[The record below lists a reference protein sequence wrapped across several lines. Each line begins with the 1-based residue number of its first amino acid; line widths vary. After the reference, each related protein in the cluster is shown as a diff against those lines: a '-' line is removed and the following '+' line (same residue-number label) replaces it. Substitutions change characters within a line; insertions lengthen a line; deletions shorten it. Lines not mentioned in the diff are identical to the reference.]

1 MTSNIELRPP
11 SRRRFVAHLATGA
24 AALAAPAL
32 VRAQAKPLT
41 IFLTVPPGTSSD
53 TLARMLGERM
63 GAKLN
68 RTVVVESRS
77 GAGGLVAINAMRQL
91 DADGSTLMMAP
102 NSAVSLLPLFAT
114 KPTFD
119 PDKDLQAIVECAS
132 APMAFT
138 VNPAAGVNTLAEYFD
153 AVKKDPK
160 RGSIGVPSP
169 VSMGALV
176 IYQLGKQLNLP
187 LQAVPYRGGSP
198 LLADILGNQIP
209 ASGSILPDYLEMH
222 RAGKLKVLA
231 HASEKRSVLAPDI
244 PTITEAGY
252 PGYVAV
258 TSFGLYAKAGIDM
271 KIANDYAAMVTEAL
285 ASAPVVEALHKMGLV
300 PVGGTPAQFQAKVT
314 ADRVRWAP
322 VIKESGI
329 KMDA

>member
-1 MTSNIELRPP
+1 MTRSIT
-11 SRRRFVAHLATGA
+11 RREFGAGA
-24 AALAAPAL
+24 AAAALVLGFPSL
-32 VRAQAKPLT
+32 VRAQSKPLT

-53 TLARMLGERM
+53 TLARMLGERLK
-63 GAKLN
+63 AKLN
-68 RTVVVESRS
+68 RTVVVESKS
-77 GAGGLVAINAMRQL
+77 GAGGLVAIQALRNQ
-91 DADGSTLMMAP
+91 DADGSYLMMAP

-119 PDKDLQAIVECAS
+119 YEKELAAVVECAS

-138 VNPAAGVNTLAEYFD
+138 VNPASGVNTLAEYFD
-153 AVKKDPK
+153 SVRKTPK
-160 RGSIGVPSP
+160 LGSIGVPSP

-187 LQAVPYRGGSP
+187 LQAVAYRGGAP
-198 LLADILGNQIP
+198 LLTDLLGNQVP
-209 ASGSILPDYLEMH
+209 CSGSILPDYLEMH

-258 TSFGLYAKAGIDM
+258 TSFGLYAKAGM
-271 KIANDYAAMVTEAL
+271 SANVASEYAAIVTEAL
-285 ASAPVVEALHKMGLV
+285 GTAPVTDALHKMGLV
-300 PVGGTPAQFQAKVT
+300 PVGGTPAEFHHKVL
-314 ADRVRWAP
+314 ADRARWAP
-322 VIKESGI
+322 VIKDSGI

>member
-1 MTSNIELRPP
+1 MTQFT
-11 SRRRFVAHLATGA
+11 RRRFVATVGA
-24 AALAAPAL
+24 ATTVLAAPAI
-32 VRAQAKPLT
+32 VRAQTKPLT
-41 IFLTVPPGTSSD
+41 IILTVPPGTSSD

-63 GAKLN
+63 RAKLN
-68 RTVVVESRS
+68 RTVVVESKS
-77 GAGGLVAINAMRQL
+77 GAGGLVAIQHLRNFE
-91 DADGSTLMMAP
+91 ADGSMLMMAP

-114 KPTFD
+114 KLTFD
-119 PDKDLQAIVECAS
+119 YEKELQAVVECAS

-153 AVKKDPK
+153 AVRKDPK

-176 IYQLGKQLNLP
+176 IHQLGKQLNLP

-198 LLADILGNQIP
+198 LLADLLGNQIP

-231 HASEKRSVLAPDI
+231 HASEKRSPLAPEI

-258 TSFGLYAKAGIDM
+258 TSFGLYAKAGTPANIV
-271 KIANDYAAMVTEAL
+271 NDYSAMVTEAL
-285 ASAPVVEALHKMGLV
+285 GTSAVVEALHKMGLV
-300 PVGGTPAQFQAKVT
+300 PVGGTPDQFHRKVLS
-314 ADRVRWAP
+314 DRARWAP
-322 VIKESGI
+322 VIKDAGI

>member
-1 MTSNIELRPP
+1 
-11 SRRRFVAHLATGA
+11 
-24 AALAAPAL
+24 
-32 VRAQAKPLT
+32 
-41 IFLTVPPGTSSD
+41 
-53 TLARMLGERM
+53 
-63 GAKLN
+63 
-68 RTVVVESRS
+68 
-77 GAGGLVAINAMRQL
+77 
-91 DADGSTLMMAP
+91 MMAP

-119 PDKDLQAIVECAS
+119 VDKDLYPVVECAS

-138 VNPAAGVNTLAEYFD
+138 VNASTGLNTLAEYFD
-153 AVKKDPK
+153 AVRKDPK

-176 IYQLGKQLNLP
+176 IFQLGKQLNLP
-187 LQAVPYRGGSP
+187 LQAIPYRGGSP
-198 LLADILGNQIP
+198 LLADLLGNQVP

-222 RAGKLKVLA
+222 RAGKLKILA

-258 TSFGLYAKAGIDM
+258 TSFGLYAKAGFP
-271 KIANDYAAMVTEAL
+271 AALAAEYAAIVTEAL
-285 ASAPVVEALHKMGLV
+285 GEQQVVDTLHKMGLV
-300 PVGGTPAQFQAKVT
+300 PVGGTPAEFSRKVL
-314 ADRVRWAP
+314 ADRARWAP
-322 VIKESGI
+322 VIKDSGI

>member
-1 MTSNIELRPP
+1 MINRSK
-11 SRRRFVAHLATGA
+11 RRLI
-24 AALAAPAL
+24 AALGGACTALALPSL
-32 VRAQAKPLT
+32 VRAQSSKPVT
-41 IFLTVPPGTSSD
+41 IILTVPPGTSSD
-53 TLARMLGERM
+53 TLARMLGERIRNKT
-63 GAKLN
+63 G
-68 RTVVVESRS
+68 RTVVVESKS
-77 GAGGLVAINAMRQL
+77 GAGGLVAIQYLRNF
-91 DADGSTLMMAP
+91 DPDGSYLMMAP

-138 VNPAAGVNTLAEYFD
+138 VNPASGVNTLAEYFES
-153 AVKKDPK
+153 VRKDPK

-169 VSMGALV
+169 VSMGSLV
-176 IYQLGKQLNLP
+176 IHQLGKQLKLP

-198 LLADILGNQIP
+198 LLADLLGNQVP

-222 RAGKLKVLA
+222 RAGKLKILA

-258 TSFGLYAKAGIDM
+258 TSFGLFARAGI
-271 KIANDYAAMVTEAL
+271 APAVAADYAGMITEAL
-285 ASAPVVEALHKMGLV
+285 ATAPVVEALHKMGLV
-300 PVGGTPAQFQAKVT
+300 PMGGTPAEFQRKIT
-314 ADRVRWAP
+314 ADRARWAP
-322 VIKESGI
+322 VIAEAGI
-329 KMDA
+329 KLDT

>member
-1 MTSNIELRPP
+1 MKIPG
-11 SRRRFVAHLATGA
+11 RRRFVASLGA
-24 AALAAPAL
+24 ASAALAAPAL
-32 VRAQAKPLT
+32 LRAQGKPLT
-41 IFLTVPPGTSSD
+41 IVLTVPPGTSSD
-53 TLARMLGERM
+53 TLARMLGERLR
-63 GAKLN
+63 ARLN
-68 RTVVVESRS
+68 RMVVVESKS
-77 GAGGLVAINAMRQL
+77 GAGGLLAVQHLRQS
-91 DADGSTLMMAP
+91 DADGSVIMMAP
-102 NSAVSLLPLFAT
+102 NSAVSLLPLFLSR
-114 KPTFD
+114 PSFD
-119 PDKDLQAIVECAS
+119 MEKDLTPIVDCAM

-138 VNPAAGVNTLAEYFD
+138 VHPARGVNSMAEYFES
-153 AVKKDPK
+153 VRKDPQQ
-160 RGSIGVPSP
+160 GSIGVPTPAGLS
-169 VSMGALV
+169 ALV
-176 IYQLGKQLNLP
+176 IYQLGKQLKLP
-187 LQAVPYRGGSP
+187 LQSVAYRGGSP
-198 LLADILGNQIP
+198 LLADLLGNQIP
-209 ASGSILPDYLEMH
+209 ASGSILPDYLELH

>member
-1 MTSNIELRPP
+1 MINS
-11 SRRRFVAHLATGA
+11 SRRRFVAGLAVA
-24 AALAAPAL
+24 PVALGAPAV
-32 VRAQAKPLT
+32 VRAQSGKPLT
-41 IFLTVPPGTSSD
+41 IILTVPPGTSSD

-63 GAKLN
+63 RAKLN
-68 RTVVVESRS
+68 RTVVVEAKS
-77 GAGGLVAINAMRQL
+77 GAGGLVAIQYLRNF
-91 DADGSTLMMAP
+91 DADGSYLMMAP

-119 PDKDLQAIVECAS
+119 PDKDLQAVVECAS

-138 VNPAAGVNTLAEYFD
+138 VNPASGVNTLAEYFD
-153 AVKKDPK
+153 SVRKDSK

-176 IYQLGKQLNLP
+176 IHQLGKQLNLP

-198 LLADILGNQIP
+198 LLADLLGNQIP

-258 TSFGLYAKAGIDM
+258 TSFGLYAKAGIP
-271 KIANDYAAMVTEAL
+271 AAVASDYAAIVTEAL
-285 ASAPVVEALHKMGLV
+285 GSAPVVEALHKMGLV
-300 PVGGTPAQFQAKVT
+300 PVGGTPAEFHRKVQ
-314 ADRVRWAP
+314 ADRARWAP

-329 KMDA
+329 KMDT